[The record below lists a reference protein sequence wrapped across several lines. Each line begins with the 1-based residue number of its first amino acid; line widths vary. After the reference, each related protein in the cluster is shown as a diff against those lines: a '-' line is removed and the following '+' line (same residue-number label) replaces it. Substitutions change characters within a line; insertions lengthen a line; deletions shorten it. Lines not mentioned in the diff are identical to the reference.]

1 MPQALEI
8 DDIYVGYGGASAL
21 SGVTIAAEEGG
32 VTGITGN
39 NGAGKT
45 TLMHAIMG
53 LVKPKSGLVKVF
65 GDPVTG
71 HSPRRMV
78 ARGVA
83 LVPEGRHVFSA
94 QTVTENLRLGY
105 VNRGVGFADATDRAL
120 DVFPELK
127 EHLTRT
133 AGALSGGQQQ
143 MVAVARAVVSSPAVL
158 LLDEPF
164 LGLAPVIVDRL
175 RDGIINL
182 ARTGI
187 TVVVS
192 DAAALRVV
200 EFCDRA
206 YVLRVG
212 EVAAVGARDELLR
225 DESLQRLLLGGA

>member
-1 MPQALEI
+1 MTAALVI
-8 DDIYVGYGGASAL
+8 DDIHAGYAGASAL
-21 SGVTIAAEEGG
+21 SGVSITAEQGT
-32 VTGITGN
+32 VTGVTGN

-45 TLMHAIMG
+45 TLMHVVMG
-53 LVKPKSGLVKVF
+53 LVKARQGSISVL
-65 GDPVTG
+65 GDAVTG

-78 ARGVA
+78 SRGIA
-83 LVPEGRHVFSA
+83 LVPEGRHVFQG

-105 VNRGVGFADATDRAL
+105 VRRSLSFGDAVDSAL
-120 DVFPELK
+120 AVFPELK
-127 EHLTRT
+127 EHLGRP

-143 MVAVARAVVSSPAVL
+143 MVAVARAVVSSPIVL

-175 RDGIINL
+175 RDAIVGL
-182 ARTGI
+182 AATGM

-200 EFCDRA
+200 EFCDRS

-212 EVAAVGARDELLR
+212 ELVAQGTSSELLK
-225 DESLQRLLLGGA
+225 EEGLQRLLLGGE